1 MTQDKAQAAGA
12 VSIEFNEE
20 FRTLIS
26 HLNAAIYPPQIE
38 LAQQAIFKFCDA
50 HAAQRYEA
58 GYQAG
63 LAHAVQTIKNSNDTA
78 SIALKQRDAAESGF
92 KNFHRSLCARFGYSH
107 DERDWKRDQV
117 SLEEYIASEMVI
129 ERDRA
134 TAAEA
139 SLARLVEGV
148 EGLDRYFSEVEGE
161 RRIVHLRTDLLTL
174 LPAKAESSN
183 GMPSQDMESRMQR
196 LGKHVMEFATEGGW
210 QDDGEGAFEFI
221 QRQSYAVGIS
231 DAGKTPPSG
240 PRWGNRWPIDQ
251 LEPATPAPAMGEEL
265 PPLPEPYGG
274 HHIPVFTA
282 DQMQAY
288 GRACMALRQP
298 GAEKVDFNHGY
309 EQANKDYCK
318 MLDENEHYRERV
330 FNDIMKADAAANLNR
345 FARTA
350 APAAPVS
357 QPAAQEAVAWIVF
370 AEHEGKMIPQYP
382 AVLSEVEADRHASM
396 YGQTKTEVRPLFDTA
411 PLSAP
416 AGSGQALTDEQIE
429 SLWQSLPGIEIHNK
443 AAKAGVDTNYA
454 LRLAHARAVLA
465 KQQEQTK

>member
-12 VSIEFNEE
+12 VSIDSPEFH
-20 FRTLIS
+20 RLLGM
-26 HLNAAIYPPQIE
+26 LNRAAGIDRITQIACE
-38 LAQQAIFKFCDA
+38 IIAFADA

-58 GYQAG
+58 GHQAG

-210 QDDGEGAFEFI
+210 QDDGSYPNGI
-221 QRQSYAVGIS
+221 GQNPTRRQR
-231 DAGKTPPSG
+231 P
-240 PRWGNRWPIDQ
+240 
-251 LEPATPAPAMGEEL
+251 
-265 PPLPEPYGG
+265 G
-274 HHIPVFTA
+274 H
-282 DQMQAY
+282 
-288 GRACMALRQP
+288 RR
-298 GAEKVDFNHGY
+298 
-309 EQANKDYCK
+309 
-318 MLDENEHYRERV
+318 R
-330 FNDIMKADAAANLNR
+330 
-345 FARTA
+345 
-350 APAAPVS
+350 
-357 QPAAQEAVAWIVF
+357 
-370 AEHEGKMIPQYP
+370 
-382 AVLSEVEADRHASM
+382 
-396 YGQTKTEVRPLFDTA
+396 
-411 PLSAP
+411 
-416 AGSGQALTDEQIE
+416 
-429 SLWQSLPGIEIHNK
+429 
-443 AAKAGVDTNYA
+443 
-454 LRLAHARAVLA
+454 
-465 KQQEQTK
+465 